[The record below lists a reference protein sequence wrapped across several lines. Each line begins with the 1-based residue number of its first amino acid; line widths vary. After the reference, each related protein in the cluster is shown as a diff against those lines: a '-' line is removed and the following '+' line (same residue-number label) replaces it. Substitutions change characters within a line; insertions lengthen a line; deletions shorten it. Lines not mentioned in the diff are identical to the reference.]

1 MANQEVYKELKLF
14 LKLIVILFKPYFI
27 HYPNNPLIDTILIIL
42 PWMTEDGA
50 LADLFRLYVHRGDLA
65 KAKEYF
71 KSISDREYKFQI
83 LQMLIG
89 DIFHSEEELERARR
103 LSEAFEDAF

>member
-1 MANQEVYKELKLF
+1 MIKETVHDHNLTEEEKR
-14 LKLIVILFKPYFI
+14 ILGFDDDKGEY
-27 HYPNNPLIDTILIIL
+27 LR
-42 PWMTEDGA
+42 WMSEDGA